1 MSRRVW
7 TNRSSIVLMS
17 LEKKPIVEILV
28 GVGGMR
34 RESKSHGPHSNT
46 QRVKPPGVPRPAE
59 TGVFRAADVLRTGE
73 ASFGRQPGPVVGAK
87 LPRSRCARHGAI
99 APDMAGRVSRRV
111 LLRRVQ
117 PPSIAAGAHESAGHR
132 TGVLA
137 ALEYR
142 SSGDERG
149 LVALDTLHEAATAGR
164 HVVDQLGLVE
174 PKEITADQ
182 G

>member
-46 QRVKPPGVPRPAE
+46 QRVRPPGVPGPGK

-73 ASFGRQPGPVVGAK
+73 ASFGRQRPVVGAK
-87 LPRSRCARHGAI
+87 LPRSRCARNGAI
-99 APDMAGRVSRRV
+99 EPDMAVRVS
-111 LLRRVQ
+111 
-117 PPSIAAGAHESAGHR
+117 
-132 TGVLA
+132 
-137 ALEYR
+137 
-142 SSGDERG
+142 
-149 LVALDTLHEAATAGR
+149 
-164 HVVDQLGLVE
+164 
-174 PKEITADQ
+174 
-182 G
+182 